1 MEFDIYFVG
10 QDKNRARIILPLSK
24 LLKSQGISYKFQ
36 IQPDKHTKKIP
47 LEFSESFIKEN
58 IPYSDVLKNIE
69 SCRCLLEILQ
79 EGQSGISMR
88 TLEALFFRKKIITN
102 NKAIIE
108 MPFYNKHNI
117 YVLGQDEQE
126 WSIKEFL
133 DCKMVEIPKER
144 INNYEINNWVEQ
156 FK

>member
-1 MEFDIYFVG
+1 
-10 QDKNRARIILPLSK
+10 
-24 LLKSQGISYKFQ
+24 
-36 IQPDKHTKKIP
+36 
-47 LEFSESFIKEN
+47 
-58 IPYSDVLKNIE
+58 
-69 SCRCLLEILQ
+69 
-79 EGQSGISMR
+79 
-88 TLEALFFRKKIITN
+88 
-102 NKAIIE
+102 